1 MVNCSKN
8 LQPIRCKSYRLC
20 LYNKLYRLESETN
33 ITPDSKI
40 PSKDTTK
47 GALFTTFGVTIVT
60 LIYSYYVAN
69 FSNYDIFYGGLTNIV
84 IMMMWIY
91 LISYII
97 VIGIS
102 INTHAYVEKDE

>member
-1 MVNCSKN
+1 M
-8 LQPIRCKSYRLC
+8 
-20 LYNKLYRLESETN
+20 
-33 ITPDSKI
+33 
-40 PSKDTTK
+40 
-47 GALFTTFGVTIVT
+47 T